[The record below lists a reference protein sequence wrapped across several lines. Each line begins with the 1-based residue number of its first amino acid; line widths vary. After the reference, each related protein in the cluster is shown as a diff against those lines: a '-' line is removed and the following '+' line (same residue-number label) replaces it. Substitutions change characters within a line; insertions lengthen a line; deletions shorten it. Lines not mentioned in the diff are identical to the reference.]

1 MLYIY
6 IVYTSILSH
15 STIWI
20 VLSSYI
26 FCVSW
31 INIPNNGKFVLLFGR
46 YISYIYIYNFTST
59 LYIVNR
65 RVIKC
70 LARSIYGKRKKKIKR
85 VSRVIPTFF
94 IFSSVSSMIRE
105 TNIEYRRNIY
115 STLWVLTADWY
126 SKISITIPWTQWA
139 LHTHIVVVHLQHILW
154 FFFTLSETLK
164 HFLVLEHIKCTH
176 I

>member
-1 MLYIY
+1 MTSSVLVIRYNILLYIY

-46 YISYIYIYNFTST
+46 YISYINIYNFTST

-85 VSRVIPTFF
+85 VSRVYLHFL
-94 IFSSVSSMIRE
+94 FSHQFRLWYAKRIS
-105 TNIEYRRNIY
+105 NIEEIFIQPSGYLLLIG
-115 STLWVLTADWY
+115 
-126 SKISITIPWTQWA
+126 IPRFQ
-139 LHTHIVVVHLQHILW
+139 LR
-154 FFFTLSETLK
+154 F
-164 HFLVLEHIKCTH
+164 LEHSELYIH